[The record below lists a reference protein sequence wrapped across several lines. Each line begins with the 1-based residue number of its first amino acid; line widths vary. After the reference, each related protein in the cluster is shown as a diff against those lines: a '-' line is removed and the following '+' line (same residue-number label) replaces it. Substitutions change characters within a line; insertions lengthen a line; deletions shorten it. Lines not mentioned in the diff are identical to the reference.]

1 MHELHCKVRFYQE
14 FYDATSDKNL
24 NYILTKTKTKKGVG
38 KPISDRQKEQIS
50 KVHKGKKLSKETIDK
65 INSPR
70 AKQIITEEHKRK
82 ISENSGAARI
92 VLNIESGIFHNSAKE
107 AAKAYGIKPNTL
119 VCRLIGK
126 TQKKSNL
133 IYV

>member
-1 MHELHCKVRFYQE
+1 YN
-14 FYDATSDKNL
+14 ATSDENL

-38 KPISDRQKEQIS
+38 KPISDRQKEQVS
-50 KVHKGKKLSKETIDK
+50 KVHKGKKLSKETIEK
-65 INSPR
+65 IKKAR
-70 AKQIITEEHKRK
+70 AKQIITEDHKRK
-82 ISENSGAARI
+82 ISENSGSARI

-107 AAKAYGIKPNTL
+107 ASKAYGIKHNTL

-126 TQKKSNL
+126 NKIKSNL